1 MEPDYSY
8 EEDDHSMEG
17 EEEDTEYT
25 ENGTAMEAEKRAFSA
40 FPPVDSSTP
49 IPIDDWDKLLADL
62 ASTSSSDQK
71 QALALLRNYV
81 LTNSNISPR
90 TNF

>member
-1 MEPDYSY
+1 METEYSYSY
-8 EEDDHSMEG
+8 EEDDHSIEG
-17 EEEDTEYT
+17 EEDTEYT

-62 ASTSSSDQK
+62 ASSSDQK
-71 QALALLRNYV
+71 QALILLRNYV
-81 LTNSNISPR
+81 LTNSIMILI
-90 TNF
+90 TN